1 MIDKENDANEFCSLI
16 QLGILILKKNEEEID
31 LLRKKT
37 YNDIRR
43 IYLLS
48 LMNEN
53 YSINSLNSM
62 EYCI

>member
-1 MIDKENDANEFCSLI
+1 MIDKENDANEFSSLI
-16 QLGILILKKNEEEID
+16 QLGILILKTPEEEID

-43 IYLLS
+43 IFLLS

-53 YSINSLNSM
+53 YSINSLK
-62 EYCI
+62 IL